1 MRNLIGGVAAILIG
15 AGYLTMAL
23 RLRESA
29 LADAVG
35 PAGFPKLLAG
45 SMMVLG
51 IILCVQSLLA
61 KRARRASAPVAAGG
75 QIPED
80 EDLDADARRSG
91 WIGTR
96 RAAGMLALGIAYLII
111 VPYLGYVP
119 SIALLIVAAALYQGA
134 AWSWRLP
141 AVAAAGAVVYWLVFV
156 QLLGIPLPAGLI
168 AGYF

>member
-1 MRNLIGGVAAILIG
+1 MRNLIGGLAAILIG

-35 PAGFPKLLAG
+35 PAGFPKLLAW
-45 SMMVLG
+45 SIMALG
-51 IILCVQSLLA
+51 VILCLQFLLVW
-61 KRARRASAPVAAGG
+61 RASAPAAAGG
-75 QIPED
+75 NIPDE

-91 WIGTR
+91 WVGTR
-96 RAAGMLALGIAYLII
+96 RAAGMLGLGIGYLIV

-119 SIALLIVAAALYQGA
+119 SIALLIVATALYQGA

-141 AVAAAGAVVYWLVFV
+141 AIAAAGAVVYWLVFV